1 MRRRARI
8 GVAAVFSL
16 VVLLLTLPLG
26 AQVPTQRSLGV
37 GVESTGYAFDA
48 GLGADAAALLLLPV
62 AGRTPLGSRGSL
74 DVYGAWARGRVEVDG
89 ADLSLSGPV
98 DTHVRLGF
106 QATPWALLTVGA
118 QLPTGNASHDGEEAL
133 VASVLATELLGF
145 GESSWGSGA
154 ALTTS
159 LATAREVGTWGVGA
173 ALAYAARGSFA
184 PDESDADFRYEP
196 GDELRVRVGADRNIG
211 DNTLTLG
218 GTFISYGDDRANA
231 RNLFRAGDRLRL
243 DASYAFRAGAGV
255 WTVYASDVLRSNGD
269 LTLDVVDDF
278 GSVVGDTTVATAEQN
293 LLVAGLVGAVGLGS
307 GFVFRPI
314 VDLRLQSRTEPDGSD
329 TGSGWILGLGGDLPI
344 RFFSRSEIFPRAR
357 LLLGSIR
364 DRQGEG
370 VGVRGL
376 ELRAT
381 LRWSP

>member
-1 MRRRARI
+1 MTRRA
-8 GVAAVFSL
+8 GS
-16 VVLLLTLPLG
+16 G
-26 AQVPTQRSLGV
+26 
-37 GVESTGYAFDA
+37 
-48 GLGADAAALLLLPV
+48 AALLLSLVALPLAAQAPVERSLGGGVEFMGYSFDTGLGVDRADLLLVPV
-62 AGRTPLGSRGSL
+62 AGRAPLGARGSL

-89 ADLSLSGPV
+89 TDLSLSGPV
-98 DTHVRLGF
+98 DSHVRLGF

-118 QLPTGNASHDGEEAL
+118 QIPTGNASHDGQEAV
-133 VASVLATELLGF
+133 VASVLATDLLGF
-145 GESSWGSGA
+145 GESNWGSGA

-159 LATAREVGTWGVGA
+159 IATARELGSWGVGA

-184 PDESDADFRYEP
+184 PDATDADFRYEP
-196 GDELRVRVGADRNIG
+196 GDELRIRVGADRNFG
-211 DNTLTLG
+211 DNTLTVG
-218 GTFISYGDDRANA
+218 GTFISYGEDRANA

-243 DASYAFRAGAGV
+243 DASYAFRAGAGI
-255 WTVYASDVLRSNGD
+255 WTVYMSDVLRANGD

-278 GSVVGDTTVATAEQN
+278 GSVVGDTTVATADQN
-293 LLVAGLVGAVGLGS
+293 LFLAGLVGAVGLGS

-329 TGSGWILGLGGDLPI
+329 PGSGWILGLGGDLPI

-357 LLLGSIR
+357 VLLGSIR
-364 DRQGEG
+364 DRQGNG
-370 VGVRGL
+370 VGVTGL